1 MTHSLSF
8 KAVRELCKK
17 KRMKRLSPAFDALS
31 SEHIKDIAKIR
42 PCTDEL
48 FRLVLDLINAY
59 SEEKN
64 KRGVLDF
71 NDLEHLALKLLT
83 DPVTGQPTVQAVQ
96 LSQRFEEILVD
107 EYQDANR
114 SGQVFTAVS
123 REGKTKPMLATSHSR
138 YTVSAC
144 RPPIIMRNMRC

>member
-1 MTHSLSF
+1 M
-8 KAVRELCKK
+8 
-17 KRMKRLSPAFDALS
+17 
-31 SEHIKDIAKIR
+31 
-42 PCTDEL
+42 
-48 FRLVLDLINAY
+48 LDLINAY

-114 SGQVFTAVS
+114 VQDRIFTAVS
-123 REGKTKPMLATSHSR
+123 REGRNITIVGDVKHR
-138 YTVSAC
+138 YTVSGL
-144 RPPIIMRNMRC
+144 PTLLSFLRNMRCIRMSLNRVRAAA